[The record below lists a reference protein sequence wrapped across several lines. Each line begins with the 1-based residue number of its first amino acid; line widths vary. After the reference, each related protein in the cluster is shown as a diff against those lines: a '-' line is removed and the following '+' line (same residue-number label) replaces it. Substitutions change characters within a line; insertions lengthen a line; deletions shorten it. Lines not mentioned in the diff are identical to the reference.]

1 MFYQLF
7 KVSKDSNNM
16 EVRKHIAF
24 FEELKNAYSYLV
36 YTLEITDCSLGDI
49 QLQLF
54 QWQEAYVDTYLIV
67 QENFLD

>member
-1 MFYQLF
+1 MFYQLY
-7 KVSKDSNNM
+7 KISTDDKQM

-24 FEELKNAYSYLV
+24 FEELGNIYNYLV
-36 YTLEITDCSLGDI
+36 HTLEVTDCSVSDI

-54 QWQEAYVDTYLIV
+54 QWQEAYVGTYLIT